1 LKEFF
6 FVTLPRIIRGI
17 LEPFGIWGV
26 FGFALIDSI
35 VPIMPLD
42 PVVVGYFLGYRNL
55 FWLTAILAAAGSTLG
70 SSVYWL
76 IGDKGG
82 EPMLAKRFGE
92 ERLEAMRLR
101 FSKIEFLG
109 LMIPAMLPPPTP
121 FKLII
126 LAAGVFG
133 VHYGLFAAAVFTGRM
148 ARFLIL
154 SFLTLKG
161 PGIFRGV
168 AAYTHQPLWLLGLE
182 VVALGV
188 TIFFAVRWLRARR
201 RGRVAS

>member
-1 LKEFF
+1 MKEFF
-6 FVTLPRIIRGI
+6 FVHLPRIIRSI
-17 LEPFGIWGV
+17 LQPFGIWGV
-26 FGFALIDSI
+26 FGFAFVNSI
-35 VPIMPLD
+35 IPVMPLD

-92 ERLEAMRLR
+92 ERLEAMRQR
-101 FSKIEFLG
+101 FSKVEFLG

-133 VHYGLFAAAVFTGRM
+133 VHYGLFVAAVFTGRM
-148 ARFLIL
+148 LRFLIL
-154 SFLTLKG
+154 SFLTLQG

-168 AAYTHQPLWLLGLE
+168 AAYTHQPMWLLGLE
-182 VVALGV
+182 VAVLAV
-188 TIFFAVRWLRARR
+188 VVFQAVRWLRRR
-201 RGRVAS
+201 RP

>member
-1 LKEFF
+1 MKEFF
-6 FVTLPRIIRGI
+6 FVTLPRFIRTL

-26 FGFALIDSI
+26 FGFALVDSI
-35 VPIMPLD
+35 IPVMPLD
-42 PVVVGYFLGYRNL
+42 PVVVGYFLGYRGL

-92 ERLEAMRLR
+92 DRLEAMRVR
-101 FSKIEFLG
+101 FSKIEFVG
-109 LMIPAMLPPPTP
+109 LMVPAMLPPPTP

-133 VHYGLFAAAVFTGRM
+133 VHYGLFVAAVFTGRL

-154 SFLTLKG
+154 SFLTLQG

-168 AAYTHQPLWLLGLE
+168 AAYTRQPLWALAMEL
-182 VVALGV
+182 VALAV
-188 TIFFAVRWLRARR
+188 LIFLAIRWLRARR
-201 RGRVAS
+201 RPRA